1 MQSNAKSIRLVQDI
15 QDLLAVR
22 LPATN
27 TGLNSIRQAFDAN
40 NWPYIVLSHGGNEA
54 AGQPVVLIRISNV
67 DAVSK
72 DIFGNQTYAY
82 APHILEL
89 AYELQATPNIGDT
102 FVSHS
107 DLAACRFEAI
117 KSGVRFQEKELANGT
132 AVTAANVT
140 ADTTPTADL
149 DQLYWPTKLV

>member
-1 MQSNAKSIRLVQDI
+1 MQSNAKAIRLVQDI
-15 QDLLAVR
+15 QDMLSVR
-22 LPATN
+22 LPASGA
-27 TGLNSIRQAFDAN
+27 GLNSFRQAFDTN
-40 NWPYIVLSHGGNEA
+40 NWPYLVGSHNGNEA

-89 AYELQATPNIGDT
+89 AYELQATPNIGNS
-102 FVSHS
+102 FIAHAE
-107 DLAACRFEAI
+107 LAACEFEAI
-117 KSGVRFQEKELANGT
+117 KSGVRYQLKELANTT

-140 ADTTPTADL
+140 AASPVADL

>member
-1 MQSNAKSIRLVQDI
+1 MQSNAKAIRLVQDI
-15 QDLLAVR
+15 QDMLAVR
-22 LPATN
+22 LPASN
-27 TGLNSIRQAFDAN
+27 AGLNSIRQAFDSN
-40 NWPYIVLSHGGNEA
+40 NWPYIVLSHNGNEA

-89 AYELQATPNIGDT
+89 AYEIQATPNIGNS
-102 FVSHS
+102 FVAHA
-107 DLAACRFEAI
+107 DLAAVEFEAI
-117 KSGVRFQEKELANGT
+117 KSGVRYQLKELANTT

-140 ADTTPTADL
+140 AATATADL